1 MAWSADRLMRRV
13 IFREPTIPR
22 QKPAPA
28 RPIRPEA
35 IAPTQLIL
43 PRPVQTAP
51 TRLIPRI
58 APTRKI
64 ASTPVMPPTQPIP
77 PGPEPIAPIRTMRA
91 AALVAQAPV
100 ALKAVSAAVA
110 TTAAPAAAVVP
121 VATAEMAGVMAARA
135 EATRL
140 AKTSRAD
147 IANKGAPLSVTFPRN
162 SFLTRRRSVL
172 MGIRALALGEFAQ
185 GRKSV

>member
-100 ALKAVSAAVA
+100 ALKAVSA
-110 TTAAPAAAVVP
+110 
-121 VATAEMAGVMAARA
+121 

-140 AKTSRAD
+140 AKASRAD

-162 SFLTRRRSVL
+162 SFLTRCRSVL